1 MQMKMTYLPAEH
13 KDLSPGTS
21 VAADAFDPNAGVIT
35 TELNSKLY
43 NEHLNEMA
51 EQGYQLLS
59 VQPVH
64 RVEYTHIQNVSV
76 IGGFYFFWQK
86 STALAF
92 PMGSEFPGFPAA
104 KTPDQTIPEVA
115 APVQKIA
122 AKSSPTNVAVP
133 INAHERHELSDNETN
148 VSSFKNADSESS
160 SHRESNKFAEHN
172 EPAQESEQDSNVDSR
187 VSTIKKLLQEKSS
200 KKGNKLNPQ
209 SIEIPPEANTQLL
222 KNIEDLHNLGR
233 TATSRKD
240 KNPGR
245 PKNPDTDSKP
255 HLNSESDEHLDLDLD
270 LDFDFDD
277 IDKTPSDPHI

>member
-1 MQMKMTYLPAEH
+1 MQMRMTYLPAEH
-13 KDLSPGTS
+13 KDLSPGSS
-21 VAADAFDPNAGVIT
+21 VASDAFDPNAGVIT
-35 TELNSKLY
+35 TELNSNLY

-86 STALAF
+86 SSALAF
-92 PMGSEFPGFPAA
+92 PMSPEFLGFPAT
-104 KTPDQTIPEVA
+104 KTANHTQQKVET
-115 APVQKIA
+115 PVQKIA
-122 AKSSPTNVAVP
+122 TKDSSVTIGAAAP
-133 INAHERHELSDNETN
+133 IQANEPQKATID
-148 VSSFKNADSESS
+148 KTDSESTG
-160 SHRESNKFAEHN
+160 HRASNKPIEHN
-172 EPAQESEQDSNVDSR
+172 EQTQTREQDANVDSR

-240 KNPGR
+240 KNPGIPR
-245 PKNPDTDSKP
+245 NPDTDSKP
-255 HLNSESDEHLDLDLD
+255 NQRSKTKPESKPDIDSDSDEHLDLDLD
-270 LDFDFDD
+270 FDF
-277 IDKTPSDPHI
+277 